1 MGKADTATTSFMRQ
15 HHVFADAFNF
25 FLYQGYPV
33 IDPGQLRDLD
43 PAELVMPY
51 GADQKSEPVQ
61 KYRDILKGLAAMEDG
76 KMAYILLGIE
86 NQTHVHYAAPV
97 KGMLYDAL
105 QYARQVEQTGRKHR
119 ENKGYQG
126 RGSGEFLAGFYKED
140 KLLPVITLFIS
151 FSPEKWDGPRSL
163 AEMVGVKDEAVF
175 ARMPDYHINLV
186 SPAEIEKNE
195 FERFH
200 SSLGD
205 VLEFIKYS
213 CDKKKLMEWLHEEKP
228 ELVMGRKE
236 VEVLN
241 ACVNAKLMIRPEEEE
256 VEVCKAIEDYKMEAV
271 EKATK
276 EVTKKVTQQVTQ
288 QVTESTRLSVLKNLM
303 KNTQWTAQQ
312 AAAALGFSPEDTA
325 KLLGKL

>member
-1 MGKADTATTSFMRQ
+1 
-15 HHVFADAFNF
+15 
-25 FLYQGYPV
+25 
-33 IDPGQLRDLD
+33 
-43 PAELVMPY
+43 
-51 GADQKSEPVQ
+51 
-61 KYRDILKGLAAMEDG
+61 
-76 KMAYILLGIE
+76 MAYILLGIE

-186 SPAEIEKNE
+186 SPSEIEKNE

-241 ACVNAKLMIRPEEEE
+241 ACVNAKLTIRPEEEE

-288 QVTESTRLSVLKNLM
+288 QVTESTRLSALKNLM